1 MPLPS
6 VGWLGLRSGAVMFD
20 FHTHKVKP
28 DAIVSISP
36 CDDVSS
42 RVLYSVGVH
51 PWMVADAGCDAWSRI
66 DAVAR
71 EKNVVAIGETGL
83 DKLRGPA
90 ISLQAEAFER
100 HVSVSESVGKPLIIH
115 CVRAYNELMSMRRR
129 LSPSQAWVVHGFR
142 GKPELARQLVDAGF
156 LLSLGAKFNA
166 ATAMAIPSDKLLIE
180 SDESDTDVASIYR
193 SVAAA
198 RNQSVPELERSV
210 DGTLQSLGI
219 SVD

>member
-1 MPLPS
+1 
-6 VGWLGLRSGAVMFD
+6 
-20 FHTHKVKP
+20 
-28 DAIVSISP
+28 
-36 CDDVSS
+36 
-42 RVLYSVGVH
+42 
-51 PWMVADAGCDAWSRI
+51 MVADAGCDAWSQL

-83 DKLRGPA
+83 DKLRGPE

-100 HVSVSESVGKPLIIH
+100 HVSVSEGVGKPLIIH

-129 LSPSQAWVVHGFR
+129 VSPSQAWVVHGFR

-180 SDESDTDVASIYR
+180 SDDSDVDVASIYR